1 MPGRI
6 YLLDND
12 GKTLR
17 SLEEQPYDSEDL
29 LQELLGKHPDLLA
42 GDQIDETTPRRW
54 LLVDREFGVPI
65 KEDAVGGMLLDHL
78 FLDQDGVPTLVE
90 VKRSSDTRIRRE
102 IVGQMLDYAAHA
114 VAYWSVETI
123 RARFEA
129 RCEDGADDPDQLVA
143 HLIDPEPDEDVDVEA
158 FWGQVKT
165 NLQAGRIRLIFVA
178 DEIPPELRR
187 VIEFLNRFMDPVE
200 VLAVEIVQYVG
211 EGLKT
216 IVPRVI
222 GQTAEAQGRK
232 SSRTAKARQWDEPS
246 FFQELEVRHS
256 ADVVAVAHR
265 LLEWAAANVTRVW
278 WGRGIRSGSFFPVL
292 DHREKGYSTFAVWTY
307 GTVEITFQY
316 YQSCPPFDAEEKRRE
331 LLGRLN
337 AIEGV
342 SIPEDAIARRPSI
355 PLAVFADE
363 TRLAKF
369 LRVYKWFLQEVQAA

>member
-6 YLLDND
+6 YILDND

-29 LQELLGKHPDLLA
+29 LQELLGEHPDLLA
-42 GDQIDETTPRRW
+42 GEQIDEATPRRW
-54 LLVDREFGVPI
+54 LLVDREVGVPI
-65 KEDAVGGMLLDHL
+65 KEDAAGGMLLDHL

-102 IVGQMLDYAAHA
+102 VVGQMLDYAAHA

-123 RARFEA
+123 RTRFEA
-129 RCEDGADDPDQLVA
+129 RCEDRGDDPDQLVG
-143 HLIDPEPDEDVDVEA
+143 HLIDPDADEDVDVEA

-165 NLQAGRIRLIFVA
+165 SLQAGRIRLIFVA

-187 VIEFLNRFMDPVE
+187 VVEFLNRFMDPVE

-216 IVPRVI
+216 LVPRVI
-222 GQTAEAQGRK
+222 GQTA
-232 SSRTAKARQWDEPS
+232 KAPQPRRQWDEPS
-246 FFQELEVRHS
+246 FFRELEARHG
-256 ADVVAVAHR
+256 ADAAGVARR
-265 LLEWAAANVTRVW
+265 LLEWAVANVTRVL
-278 WGRGIRSGSFFPVL
+278 WGRGIRSGSFVPVL
-292 DHREKGYSTFAVWTY
+292 DHREKGYSIFAVWTY

-316 YQSCPPFDAEEKRRE
+316 YQSWPPFDVEEKRRE

-342 SIPEDAIARRPSI
+342 SIPEDAVARRPSI

-363 TRLAKF
+363 TRLANF
-369 LRVYKWFLQEVQAA
+369 LRVYEWILQEAQAA

>member
-6 YLLDND
+6 YILDND

-29 LQELLGKHPDLLA
+29 LQELLGEHPDLLA
-42 GDQIDETTPRRW
+42 GEQIDEATPRRW
-54 LLVDREFGVPI
+54 LLVDREVGVPI
-65 KEDAVGGMLLDHL
+65 KEDAAGGMLLDHL

-102 IVGQMLDYAAHA
+102 VVGQMLDYAAHA

-129 RCEDGADDPDQLVA
+129 RCEDGGDDPDQLVA
-143 HLIDPEPDEDVDVEA
+143 HLIDPDPDEDADVEA

-165 NLQAGRIRLIFVA
+165 SLQTGRIRLIFVA

-187 VIEFLNRFMDPVE
+187 VVEFLNRFMDPVE

-216 IVPRVI
+216 LVPRVI
-222 GQTAEAQGRK
+222 GQTA
-232 SSRTAKARQWDEPS
+232 KAPQPRRQWDEPS
-246 FFQELEVRHS
+246 FFRELEARHG
-256 ADVVAVAHR
+256 ADAAGVARR
-265 LLEWAAANVTRVW
+265 LLEWAVANVTGVL
-278 WGRGIRSGSFFPVL
+278 WGRGIRSGSFVPVL
-292 DHREKGYSTFAVWTY
+292 DHREKGYSIFAVWTY

-316 YQSCPPFDAEEKRRE
+316 YQSWPPFDVEEKRRE

-342 SIPEDAIARRPSI
+342 SIPEDAVARRPSI

-369 LRVYKWFLQEVQAA
+369 LRVYEWFLQEAQAA